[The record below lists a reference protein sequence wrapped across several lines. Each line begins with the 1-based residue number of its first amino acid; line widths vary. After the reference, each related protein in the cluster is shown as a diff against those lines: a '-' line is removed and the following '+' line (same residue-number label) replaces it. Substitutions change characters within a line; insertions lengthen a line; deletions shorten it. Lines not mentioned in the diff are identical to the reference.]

1 MHAEPHTC
9 YRCQGNCA
17 VGMLVERNGSEDIRW
32 VSGDRRSGVAG
43 ALLGEGSGGDRER
56 YRVAT
61 FRCSRCG
68 ALESFAL
75 DPA

>member
-1 MHAEPHTC
+1 MKVVLFC
-9 YRCQGNCA
+9 GGY
-17 VGMLVERNGSEDIRW
+17 GMRMRNGSEDIRW
-32 VSGDRRSGVAG
+32 VSGDHRSGVVG

-61 FRCSRCG
+61 YRCSRCG

>member
-1 MHAEPHTC
+1 MPTEPHAC
-9 YRCQGNCA
+9 YRCQGSSA
-17 VGMLVERNGSEDIRW
+17 VGMLVLHNHSEDIRW
-32 VSGDRRSGVAG
+32 VSGAPRGGVAG

-56 YRVAT
+56 YRVAVY
-61 FRCSRCG
+61 RCSRCG